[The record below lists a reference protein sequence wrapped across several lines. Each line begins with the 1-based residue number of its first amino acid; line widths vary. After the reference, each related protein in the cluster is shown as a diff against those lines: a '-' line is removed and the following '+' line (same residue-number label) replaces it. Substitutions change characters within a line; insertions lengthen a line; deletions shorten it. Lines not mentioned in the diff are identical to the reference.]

1 MIRFIPSLGLLLA
14 AASGLHADQAA
25 TFFDDSAVR
34 EIRLYF
40 ENANWY
46 NQLYQAHA
54 SDPNDPYFPARFQS
68 GNTSI
73 AKIGARFKGNSSF
86 QRNGVKKPFKLDFHE
101 YDDSATFYG
110 LKKLNLHNGDLQPD
124 FLHEKM
130 FLDFAGKYIAAMRGV
145 HVRLYVNDA
154 YYGLYLAVEQP
165 DKVMM
170 QSRYGSDE
178 DGNLYEA
185 GESVQANMSYLGTAA
200 SAYTSRYE
208 LKTNETANDYSGLI
222 NMLDILN
229 NTATAD
235 LPGRIEPVMDIENMM
250 NGMALNALFT
260 NLESYLGSAGEYF
273 LYQRARDKRF
283 THIHWDTNETFGST
297 GDGTTRLSNP
307 FTMDP
312 FWLPSAAGAGG
323 PGGGAPG
330 GGGASNNAR
339 PLLEKLW
346 AVDNYKRLYLQVLAR
361 FLREGFDEQS
371 FSTRSQALANLI
383 RADYSA
389 DPNKA
394 YTVAQFETALTNQVT
409 ANNFTTYGITQF
421 VRERAVYLRTY
432 LASQTQP
439 SDLRLN
445 EIVGGGAQR
454 DEAGDAEPWVE
465 IHNLGPGT
473 LSTTG
478 FYLSDDSTNPTKWA
492 LPIRSLTDG
501 AFLTVWVD
509 GETTE
514 GDTHANF
521 RLSASGGTLY
531 LYSSSTGTQTPVDSV
546 KYAALAGNQA
556 YARVGMFGSSWSA
569 TASPTFG
576 ATNSITTPSTSANP
590 TAGTGK
596 LLINEFMA
604 DNDAAFADPDEAG
617 AYEDWF
623 EVFNPGT
630 TAVDMS
636 GMYVSD
642 SLSNPTKWK
651 VPDGVIVP
659 ARGYLVFI
667 ADGETTQGS
676 RHTSWSL
683 SADGES
689 ITIYETDG
697 KTVIDSVV
705 FGPQRTDVAMGR
717 TTDGAAEWSLFSTA
731 TAGAA
736 NTGALANWV
745 MNAAGYQL
753 APIAPDSI
761 AVAYASGIAS
771 TLVQPSSGTLPTT
784 LGGVTVTLTDSAGA
798 SQSAPLYYVANGQL
812 SFQVPA
818 TAAAG
823 KARLSIRKQD
833 GSTTTGDFL
842 IASVAPG
849 LFSANATGTGI
860 GLIAGV
866 RVSASGTQTPIAAY
880 NYDSAAQKQVALPIS
895 LGAET
900 DQVYLVVY
908 GTGLRSG
915 TSNVTAS
922 IGGTGVPVTFAGAQ
936 PSFAG
941 LDQINIGPLPRTLAG
956 KGEVALYITAGGIRS
971 NSVTVSIE

>member
-1 MIRFIPSLGLLLA
+1 MIRFIPLLTLLLA
-14 AASGLHADQAA
+14 AGSSLHADEAA

-40 ENANWY
+40 DNANWY
-46 NQLYQAHA
+46 SQLYQSHA
-54 SDPNDPYFPARFQS
+54 TNANDPYFPARFQS

-101 YDDSATFYG
+101 YDDTANFYG

-130 FLDFAGKYIAAMRGV
+130 FLDFASKYIAAMRSV
-145 HVRLYVNDA
+145 HVRLYVNDV

-170 QSRYGSDE
+170 QSRFGSEE

-185 GESVQANMSYLGTAA
+185 GENVQANMSYLGTAA

-222 NMLDILN
+222 NMLEVLN

-235 LPGRIEPVMDIENMM
+235 LPARIEPVMDIENIM

-273 LYQRARDKRF
+273 LYQRSRDKRF
-283 THIHWDTNETFGST
+283 VHIHWDTNETFGST
-297 GDGTTRLSNP
+297 GDGTTRLANP
-307 FTMDP
+307 FIMDP
-312 FWLPSAAGAGG
+312 FWLPTAGGGG
-323 PGGGAPG
+323 PGGG
-330 GGGASNNAR
+330 GAANNAR

-346 AVDNYKRLYLQVLAR
+346 AVDKYKRLYLQVLAR
-361 FLREGFDEQS
+361 FLRDGFDEQT
-371 FSTRSQALANLI
+371 FSVRSQALANLI
-383 RADYSA
+383 RADFSA

-394 YTVAQFETALTNQVT
+394 YTMAQFETALNNQVT

-421 VRERAVYLRTY
+421 VRERAAYLRNY

-439 SDLRLN
+439 ADLRLN
-445 EIVGGGAQR
+445 EIAAGGAQR
-454 DEAGDAEPWVE
+454 DEAGDADPWVE
-465 IHNLGPGT
+465 IHNLGPGA
-473 LSTTG
+473 LSTSG
-478 FYLSDDSTNPTKWA
+478 YYLSDESTNPTKWA
-492 LPIRSLTDG
+492 VPVRSLADG
-501 AFLTVWVD
+501 AFLTVWLD
-509 GETTE
+509 GETAE
-514 GDTHANF
+514 GDMHASF
-521 RLSASGGTLY
+521 RLAASGGTLY
-531 LYSSSTGTQTPVDSV
+531 LYASSSGMQTPLDSV
-546 KYAALAGNQA
+546 KYGAIANNQS

-569 TASPTFG
+569 TASPTFA
-576 ATNSITTPSTSANP
+576 ATNSITTLGISTDPITGN
-590 TAGTGK
+590 GK
-596 LLINEFMA
+596 LLVNEFMA
-604 DNDAAFADPDEAG
+604 DNDAAYADPDEAG
-617 AYEDWF
+617 AFEDWF
-623 EVFNPGT
+623 EVFNPGSS
-630 TAVDMS
+630 AVDMS
-636 GMYVSD
+636 GMYISD

-651 VPDGVIVP
+651 VPDGVTVP

-689 ITIYETDG
+689 ISIYETDG
-697 KTVIDSVV
+697 KTVIDSVA

-717 TTDGAAEWSLFSTA
+717 TTDAAAEWSLFSTS
-731 TAGAA
+731 TPGAA
-736 NTGALANWV
+736 NSGALANWV

-761 AVAYASGIAS
+761 AVAFAAGITS
-771 TLVQPSSGTLPTT
+771 TLAQPTSTPLPTT
-784 LGGVTVTLTDSAGA
+784 LAGVTATLTDSAGA
-798 SQSAPLYYVANGQL
+798 SQAAPLYYVANGQL

-833 GSTTTGDFL
+833 GSTTAGDFL
-842 IASVAPG
+842 IAAVAPG

-866 RVSASGTQTPIAAY
+866 RVSASGTQTPVSAY
-880 NYDSAAQKQVALPIS
+880 TYDSAAQKQVAVPIS

-908 GTGLRSG
+908 GTGLRNG

-922 IGGTGVPVTFAGAQ
+922 IGGTGVPITFAGAQ

-941 LDQINIGPLPRTLAG
+941 LDQINLGPLPRTLAG
-956 KGEVALYITAGGIRS
+956 KGEVALYITAGGNRS